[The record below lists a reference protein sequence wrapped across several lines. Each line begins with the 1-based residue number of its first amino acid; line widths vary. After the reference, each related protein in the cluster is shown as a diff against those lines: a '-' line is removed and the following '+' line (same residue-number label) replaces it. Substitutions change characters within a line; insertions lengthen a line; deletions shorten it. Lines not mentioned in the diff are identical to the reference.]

1 MWADAPRDCRAASVN
16 FLDGTKIEPTRILMA
31 VYPIL
36 YVLVS
41 ALLVSAIHP
50 KILVMHRLFYFI
62 LAWMILIS

>member
-1 MWADAPRDCRAASVN
+1 
-16 FLDGTKIEPTRILMA
+16 MA

-50 KILVMHRLFYFI
+50 KNSRHAQVILLHSRMDDPHFLKIHVL
-62 LAWMILIS
+62 LGSVSTESGANV